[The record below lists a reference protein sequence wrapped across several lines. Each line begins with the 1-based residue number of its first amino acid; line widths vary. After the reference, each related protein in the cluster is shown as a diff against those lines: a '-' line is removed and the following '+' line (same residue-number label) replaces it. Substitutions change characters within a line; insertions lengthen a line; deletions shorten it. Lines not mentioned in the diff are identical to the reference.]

1 MAIPQVRR
9 DDERLNWATSIPFF
23 LVHMAPFAA
32 VFTGVYARDLV
43 LCAALYFARMFFVT
57 AGYHRYFAHRSYR
70 MNRVMQLVMAVGGT
84 TAAQKGPLWWAGN
97 HRDHHRFA
105 DTEAD
110 VHSPLRGFWWSHVG
124 WILCDRYG
132 SVDYEEKIGDFARY
146 PELRFVDKYN
156 LVGPWLLAIG
166 CYLWGGWSALVVGF
180 FWSTVLLWH
189 GTFTVNSLAHVLGRR
204 RYATADTSRNSLL
217 IALYTGGEG
226 WHNNHHFRPSSVRQG
241 FFWWEVDTTYYV
253 LRTMNLVGLVHDL
266 HRPLD
271 HQRRSSRVKD
281 GNFDFGMF
289 RAYWTKAAGALATA
303 RADAGERIGATAA
316 SAGEAIDHGRQ
327 ALGNGVDVTRQALD
341 GAMRST
347 LESAEE
353 LARAARRSRRR
364 AAAID

>member
-1 MAIPQVRR
+1 M
-9 DDERLNWATSIPFF
+9 
-23 LVHMAPFAA
+23 
-32 VFTGVYARDLV
+32 
-43 LCAALYFARMFFVT
+43 
-57 AGYHRYFAHRSYR
+57 
-70 MNRVMQLVMAVGGT
+70 
-84 TAAQKGPLWWAGN
+84 
-97 HRDHHRFA
+97 
-105 DTEAD
+105 
-110 VHSPLRGFWWSHVG
+110 G